1 MADQAEY
8 KEFGRELREMG
19 ARDDSS
25 YGNVGVFDHLFN
37 IPAQAFKGR
46 AGTRGKTFAGYYDQE
61 QGFIRVDC
69 AEDPCFWL
77 EIDMTRI
84 PALAAAL
91 AAAPGGPAA
100 QAAAAEFEEAAKRQC
115 QEWKP
120 ATPRWLRT
128 ALEGKPELRKAV
140 EECVGDQAHPGDMS
154 MFPEANALIEGLTW
168 EELEALVEQG
178 GL

>member
-1 MADQAEY
+1 
-8 KEFGRELREMG
+8 MG
-19 ARDDSS
+19 ARDESP
-25 YGNVGVFDHLFN
+25 YGNVDGDSVLN
-37 IPAQAFKGR
+37 IPAQAIQGL
-46 AGTRGKTFAGYYDQE
+46 AGTHGKTFAGYYDQE

-91 AAAPGGPAA
+91 AAAPGGPVA

-120 ATPRWLRT
+120 ATPSWLRRE
-128 ALEGKPELRKAV
+128 LEGKPELRKAV
-140 EECVGDQAHPGDMS
+140 EECVGDQAHPTDMS
-154 MFPEANALIEGLTW
+154 TFSQANALIEKLSW